1 MRKLTTRDACRI
13 ESMLLTIDAVLTR
26 NQDTSDD
33 GEIGIDGDR
42 MDTIAALLQAVTE
55 KLESARWL

>member
-1 MRKLTTRDACRI
+1 MRKLTTRDACRV
-13 ESMLLTIDAVLTR
+13 ESMLLTIDDVLTR

-55 KLESARWL
+55 KLESTHWL